1 MSSFSQTLY
10 NRSGNRMD
18 TLTLTCWV
26 YGDDSYETFNVVI
39 SRTVTVASLKEV
51 VKAKNS
57 VSFSSVDALQLR
69 LYSIPMP
76 DEEHFD
82 VTLKQWTFKGQTH
95 LHGRYILSD
104 LNLSD
109 SLVIVHA
116 PNHGTFIVVSC
127 YPSDE

>member
-1 MSSFSQTLY
+1 
-10 NRSGNRMD
+10 MD
-18 TLTLTCWV
+18 ALLVHCWI
-26 YGDDSYETFNVVI
+26 YGDDTYTTFPVEISSTETVGL
-39 SRTVTVASLKEV
+39 LKDII
-51 VKAKNS
+51 KDKNS

-76 DEEHFD
+76 DDEHFEA
-82 VTLKQWTFKGQTH
+82 TLKQWMLEGQTH
-95 LHGRYILSD
+95 LRGRYTLSN

-127 YPSDE
+127 YLSDE